1 MIEEKALERLHNSED
16 FLEFLNYVHSSREW
30 CISQLHDVSTDR
42 LQQLSGRILALDE
55 MLNVGKYSSL
65 KARWSDVRR

>member
-16 FLEFLNYVHSSREW
+16 FLAFLNYVAESREW
-30 CISQLHDVSTDR
+30 CISQMHDVGTDR

-55 MLNVGKYSSL
+55 VLSVGKHKEL
-65 KARWSDVRR
+65 KGRFSDLRR

>member
-16 FLEFLNYVHSSREW
+16 FLTFLNYVAISREW
-30 CISQLHDVSTDR
+30 CIGQMHDVSTDR

-55 MLNVGKYSSL
+55 VLNVGKYTNL
-65 KARWSDVRR
+65 KNRWTETRR